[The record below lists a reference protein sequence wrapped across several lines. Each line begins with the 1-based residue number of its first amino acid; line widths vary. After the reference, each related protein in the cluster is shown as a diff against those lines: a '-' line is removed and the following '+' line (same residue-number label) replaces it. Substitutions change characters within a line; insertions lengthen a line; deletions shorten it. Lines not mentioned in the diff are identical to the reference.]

1 MTTLSFPKNFVW
13 GVATSAYQIE
23 GAWNE
28 DGRGASIWDTFSHTP
43 GKVVNNE
50 NADVAADHY
59 HRWKE
64 DIALMSELGV
74 RAYRFSTAWPR
85 ILPEGTGRVN
95 KKGLDFYD
103 RLVDE
108 LLKRKIEPYVCLF
121 HWDLPQALQDKGGW
135 PNRETTAAF
144 AEYARVVAG
153 RLGDRVRTWFTHNEP
168 WVAAFVGHFLGDHAP
183 GKKDIGAAVKS
194 LHHLLLSHGLA
205 ADAIRATVK
214 QPVKIGITLNLNPV
228 HPATDSKKDR
238 EAADRVDMFMN
249 RIVLDP
255 LLKGTSPI
263 QESSIAKLLT
273 GKLIQEGDL
282 EKIRQL
288 DILGVNYYSRAVM
301 KHDPKFPVVN
311 VAQVHPE
318 GNEYSGMWEIY
329 PEGMYETLMMVWDY
343 FLPSPALT
351 PSPSPGPSTSLR
363 TSYRR
368 GEKPPSPPSP
378 LPSTGEGGRV
388 ELMVTENGIP
398 VPDGIDFDGRVRDE
412 RRIRYLRNHIAQ
424 VHRAIGDG
432 IPVKG
437 YFHWSMMDNFEWNLG
452 YGQRFGLVY
461 VDWKTQKRIVKDSGR
476 WFARVIGKNAV
487 EV

>member
-1 MTTLSFPKNFVW
+1 MNILTFPKNFIW

-28 DGRGASIWDTFSHTP
+28 DGRGLSIWDTFSHTP
-43 GKVVNNE
+43 GKIANNE
-50 NADVAADHY
+50 NGDIAADHY

-64 DIALMSELGV
+64 DIALLSDMGIQ
-74 RAYRFSTAWPR
+74 AYRFSTAWPR
-85 ILPEGTGRVN
+85 IFPDGTGKVN

-103 RLVDE
+103 RIVDE

-135 PNRETTAAF
+135 PNRDTTAHF
-144 AEYARVVAG
+144 TDYARVVAG
-153 RLGDRVRTWFTHNEP
+153 RLGDRVNTWFTHNEP

-194 LHHLLLSHGLA
+194 LHHILLSHGLA
-205 ADAIRATVK
+205 ADAIRSEVK
-214 QPVKIGITLNLNPV
+214 HPVKIGVTLNLNPV

-238 EAADRVDMFMN
+238 EAAERVDMFMN
-249 RIVLDP
+249 RIVLEP

-273 GKLIQEGDL
+273 GKLIQDGDL
-282 EKIRQL
+282 EKIHQL

-301 KHDPKFPVVN
+301 KHDSVFPVVN

-329 PEGMYETLMMVWDY
+329 PEGMYETLKMVWNY
-343 FLPSPALT
+343 FLPSH
-351 PSPSPGPSTSLR
+351 
-363 TSYRR
+363 
-368 GEKPPSPPSP
+368 PPSPPTP
-378 LPSTGEGGRV
+378 LPITGEGGRV
-388 ELMVTENGIP
+388 EIMVTENGVP
-398 VPDGIDFDGRVRDE
+398 VPDGVDFDGRVRDE

-424 VHRAIGDG
+424 VHRAIEDG

-437 YFHWSMMDNFEWNLG
+437 YFHWSLMDNFEWNLG
-452 YGQRFGLVY
+452 YGQRFGLLF
-461 VDWKTQKRIVKDSGR
+461 VDFKTQKRTIKDSGR
-476 WFARVIGKNAV
+476 WFAKVIQENGFEK
-487 EV
+487 